1 MRNIF
6 FSVLIIMMIIPL
18 CLSAQNGV
26 YKIGDYYNVNGV
38 KGIVFQTAD
47 GGRHG
52 KIVSLDDASNG
63 ARWNTLSY
71 LDNKTEASVTG
82 ATDEADGKRN
92 TDIVRRLS
100 SYTPETYPAFAYCI
114 AKGEGWYL
122 PAVEE
127 LKAIVSARAQD
138 DLDAAMAKA
147 GGSRFADYYWS
158 STERLDLAQKAD
170 PDCLNCRDLP
180 ERSPDAFAIDLNDG
194 QSFCF
199 GKEAATYGVRP
210 VHKF

>member
-6 FSVLIIMMIIPL
+6 LSVLTIMMITPL
-18 CLSAQNGV
+18 CMNAQNRV

-38 KGIVFQTAD
+38 KGIVFQITD

-52 KIVSLDDASNG
+52 KIVSLDGALNG
-63 ARWNTLSY
+63 AYWNTLSY
-71 LDNKTEASVTG
+71 HDNRTEASVTR
-82 ATDEADGKRN
+82 ATDKADGERN
-92 TDIVRRLS
+92 TEIVRRLP
-100 SYTPETYPAFAYCI
+100 SYTPEAYPAFAYCI

-122 PAVEE
+122 PAIEE

-147 GGSRFADYYWS
+147 GGSKFYDYYWS
-158 STERLDLAQKAD
+158 STERIDPARKAD
-170 PDCLNCRDLP
+170 PDCLNCKDLP
-180 ERSPDAFAIDLNDG
+180 EQSSYAFAIELEG
-194 QSFCF
+194 GGSFYF
-199 GKEAATYGVRP
+199 EKNSATYGVCP